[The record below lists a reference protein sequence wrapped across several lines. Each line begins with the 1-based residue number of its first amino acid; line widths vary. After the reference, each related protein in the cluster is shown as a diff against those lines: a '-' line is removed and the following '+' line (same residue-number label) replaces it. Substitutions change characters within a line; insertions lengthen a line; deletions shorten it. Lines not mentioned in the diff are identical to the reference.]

1 MPKIEGRN
9 PVYEALRGNR
19 KIHRIFIQEKINAEV
34 IDNILEIEDF
44 DIQVFRNE
52 EDYSKAVI
60 IIERHFLKDEY
71 TEKEF
76 DKKQDELINNL
87 NNWIKIN

>member
-1 MPKIEGRN
+1 MESKNIIVLEASEAF
-9 PVYEALRGNR
+9 YEDEYPRLYIVI
-19 KIHRIFIQEKINAEV
+19 KEVDKV